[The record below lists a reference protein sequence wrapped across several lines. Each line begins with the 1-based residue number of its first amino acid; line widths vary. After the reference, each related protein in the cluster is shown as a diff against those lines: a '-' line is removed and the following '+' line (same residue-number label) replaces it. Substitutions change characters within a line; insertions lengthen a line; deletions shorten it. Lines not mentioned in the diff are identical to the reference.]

1 MKRILIGVSFVL
13 SLVSRPAFAELRE
26 LKQSIYGMD

>member
-1 MKRILIGVSFVL
+1 MKRIQVAVALVL
-13 SLVSRPAFAELRE
+13 GLVAAPAFAELRE

>member
-1 MKRILIGVSFVL
+1 MNRLTIAVGLALALTST
-13 SLVSRPAFAELRE
+13 RARAELRE

>member
-1 MKRILIGVSFVL
+1 MKRIPIAAALVF
-13 SLVSRPAFAELRE
+13 SLVAAPAFAELRE

>member
-1 MKRILIGVSFVL
+1 MKRIPIAVALVL
-13 SLVSRPAFAELRE
+13 SLVAAPAFAELRE

>member
-1 MKRILIGVSFVL
+1 MKSISMALALAVSL
-13 SLVSRPAFAELRE
+13 AAAPALAELRE

>member
-1 MKRILIGVSFVL
+1 MKRIPIAVALAVSLFAA
-13 SLVSRPAFAELRE
+13 PAFAELRE